1 MEVAIIGG
9 AGTIG
14 ATTGYDLATALP
26 EATVTL
32 IDVRA
37 DLAAAQ
43 ATDIRHARAHLT
55 HGVGR
60 AATDWPR
67 GATTG
72 TVRGLPTD
80 RAEEC
85 DPDAVVV
92 AASAPRPDVSAQRGG
107 RIHFLEMNLEVM
119 DDVADQMATWD
130 PVPTVVVTNPL
141 DRMTDRVWRQTGW
154 PRETILGYSLSETAR
169 LADELAR
176 RFDASPA
183 AVDCPVMGEH
193 GEHIVPVFSRATVR
207 GEPIDLSAA
216 DRQAVLDYT
225 RQVPYDVIDVRGAE
239 ETSRWVT
246 GRGVSVLV
254 QAILDGGL
262 DEPVCLST
270 PLAGEYGYE
279 DVCLSVPV
287 RLSGAGVAEILE
299 WDLTADER
307 DRLDA
312 AYADISGDV
321 E

>member
-14 ATTGYDLATALP
+14 ATTGYDIATALP
-26 EATVTL
+26 GATVSL
-32 IDVRA
+32 IDVRTE
-37 DLAAAQ
+37 LVEAQ

-55 HGVGR
+55 HSAGR
-60 AATDWPR
+60 SASGWPP
-67 GATTG
+67 GGTAG

-80 RAEEC
+80 RAGEC

-107 RIHFLEMNLEVM
+107 RIHFLEMNLDVM
-119 DDVADQMATWD
+119 DDVADQLANWD

-141 DRMTDRVWRQTGW
+141 DRMTDRIWRQTGW

-183 AVDCPVMGEH
+183 EVSCPIMGEH
-193 GEHIVPVFSRATVR
+193 GEHIVPLFSRATVR
-207 GEPIDLSAA
+207 GEPISLTKTA
-216 DRQAVLDYT
+216 REEVLDYT
-225 RQVPYDVIDVRGAE
+225 RQVPYDVIDVRGAD

-254 QAILDGGL
+254 QSILAGGL
-262 DEPVCLST
+262 DDPVCLST
-270 PLAGEYGYE
+270 PLAGEYGYD

-287 RLSGAGVAEILE
+287 RLSEDGVAEILQ
-299 WDLTADER
+299 WDLAADER
-307 DRLDA
+307 GRLDK
-312 AYADISGDV
+312 AYEDISADR
-321 E
+321 